1 MILNSEVGGSA
12 FPMVGEGYA
21 REGMTL
27 RDYFAAKALPLAYKY
42 WMEDFYHPD
51 NEDTDARNQD
61 GRNGFSDNADLIA
74 DDCYFMADAMLRA
87 RKE

>member
-27 RDYFAAKALPLAYKY
+27 RDYFAAKALPYSLKNSFSTSGAVVEAY
-42 WMEDFYHPD
+42 E
-51 NEDTDARNQD
+51 
-61 GRNGFSDNADLIA
+61 I
-74 DDCYFMADAMLRA
+74 ADAMLEA